1 MTGGSLRRGQE
12 FLAMHSGVSS
22 GRPGIRSFH
31 KTGSVYTRLVL
42 IPATHVSGHASSTHR
57 MHAALAVSLHFT
69 CCRWQRRRPPRAISE
84 PLSEPLGVEEASA
97 EEIAEYELEK
107 AVEAAEEASER
118 ATDPKGPDALALARL
133 LAWARSNKLFKVHP
147 AVVVQDSQLV
157 VSAKIEK
164 DNPIIGLMPEALLFA
179 DQSSENVDK
188 VDAALELAWRRL
200 VEEGLVKRPA
210 VEATE
215 VQSCP
220 WPPQYLL
227 ALPRRSAQPILWQQ
241 TLVDELQETE
251 IQQEVQMQ
259 SERVNQWFN
268 DRCTSVGVDASKL
281 SKLRE
286 QFVESYAAAL
296 GRAAWLQGRWALAP
310 LIDSIQVP
318 GTSAD
323 PDRAALK
330 ANCRLE
336 LEDMGGGRQLLMLVS
351 SRTLEEGVPLVREV
365 AATAKQMLLE
375 YGTVIEADA
384 STEMI
389 VKAYLA
395 ESGPQA
401 AAVQRLVKG
410 ALPGRLFGD
419 VIVKGLVKPFAR
431 FEGEG
436 GTRMDDL
443 AAAIGESFLKS
454 SLILSAKSLDE
465 IEALEDDEICDF
477 FVSLTGEEKRCCL
490 QELLKLMGS
499 CLGEFTTTLA
509 DDERLL
515 RAPSSRGCRRL
526 AVAFRQQRKQ
536 ALRQLIEEIGEAAD
550 RAQDSA
556 GLPFAVMGKRSE
568 AS

>member
-1 MTGGSLRRGQE
+1 MIPVLSCACPSRVGLYFPVAVLQAFGFCTPCRKKQKPLTEHRRSPLLR
-12 FLAMHSGVSS
+12 VD
-22 GRPGIRSFH
+22 
-31 KTGSVYTRLVL
+31 
-42 IPATHVSGHASSTHR
+42 ASSD
-57 MHAALAVSLHFT
+57 L
-69 CCRWQRRRPPRAISE
+69 
-84 PLSEPLGVEEASA
+84 
-97 EEIAEYELEK
+97 
-107 AVEAAEEASER
+107 
-118 ATDPKGPDALALARL
+118 
-133 LAWARSNKLFKVHP
+133 
-147 AVVVQDSQLV
+147 
-157 VSAKIEK
+157 
-164 DNPIIGLMPEALLFA
+164 
-179 DQSSENVDK
+179 
-188 VDAALELAWRRL
+188 
-200 VEEGLVKRPA
+200 KR
-210 VEATE
+210 
-215 VQSCP
+215 CK
-220 WPPQYLL
+220 
-227 ALPRRSAQPILWQQ
+227 
-241 TLVDELQETE
+241 VDELQETE

-536 ALRQLIEEIGEAAD
+536 ALRLGSCSFLGRWLGET
-550 RAQDSA
+550 
-556 GLPFAVMGKRSE
+556 FA
-568 AS
+568 